1 MHAFGIRGEVLGVIT
16 SNLTN
21 RHQFVRFD
29 RVKSDLLAVKSGVPQ
44 GSILGPLFFIIF
56 INDLSSEF
64 DHSIPYLSADDLKLL
79 HTNLLEMQEDLFK
92 FELWVAKNGM
102 DLQLKKCYLLNF
114 KPQTDSIMLYGK
126 PLKCP
131 SIVRDLGIWITNNL
145 SFHDHLTIKLKKA
158 NSVFWMIRRNIPN
171 NLDWKSRLCLYKSM
185 ILPIITFGS
194 MCWVLS
200 RSDCRLIEAFQKR
213 VTKWIF
219 SYGVADYFTRMS
231 AANLLPVPMF
241 LQLLDLLHLSS
252 ICSGAYDYDYTSFIN
267 YCDIGKQR
275 CHSDLFILK
284 SLNYV
289 KSRDS
294 FFFRTQRVANNLPID
309 VNFTNPVGLK
319 NRLLSLMHQKLKEKF
334 DENNVCTWRLCCD
347 CPDCRPLRCL

>member
-1 MHAFGIRGEVLGVIT
+1 
-16 SNLTN
+16 
-21 RHQFVRFD
+21 
-29 RVKSDLLAVKSGVPQ
+29 
-44 GSILGPLFFIIF
+44 
-56 INDLSSEF
+56 
-64 DHSIPYLSADDLKLL
+64 
-79 HTNLLEMQEDLFK
+79 
-92 FELWVAKNGM
+92 
-102 DLQLKKCYLLNF
+102 
-114 KPQTDSIMLYGK
+114 
-126 PLKCP
+126 
-131 SIVRDLGIWITNNL
+131 
-145 SFHDHLTIKLKKA
+145 
-158 NSVFWMIRRNIPN
+158 
-171 NLDWKSRLCLYKSM
+171 M
-185 ILPIITFGS
+185 ILTIITFGS
-194 MCWVLS
+194 MWWVLS
-200 RSDCRLIEAFQKR
+200 RIDCRLIEAFQKR

-219 SYGVADYFTRMS
+219 SYGVADYFTRIS
-231 AANLLPVPMF
+231 ATNLLPVPMF

-252 ICSGAYDYDYTSFIN
+252 ICTGTYDYDYTSFIN